1 MKRSTFVTILA
12 SLTLVGGTLQ
22 AQAKPGVGVLP
33 FVNSATGKS
42 NEELAPLS
50 RGLADMAIEELLSNP
65 SIRVVER
72 SAMNKILEEQKL
84 STDGKVD
91 PATVVKVG
99 KIIGAKYMVTGAFIT
114 MGNQLV
120 LTMKAFNVE
129 TSEIIWTGSVPGK
142 TDNILVLINQVAAK
156 ASKGLNLPP
165 LPPATE
171 QAQQAKA
178 EKVKLPLQEALK
190 LARALDAKDAGKKDE
205 AVALFNQVLDK
216 FPEFDAAKKERA
228 SLTSK

>member
-1 MKRSTFVTILA
+1 MKRSTFVTIIAGLVLA
-12 SLTLVGGTLQ
+12 GGSLQ
-22 AQAKPGVGVLP
+22 AQGKPGVGVLP

-42 NEELAPLS
+42 NEELAPLA
-50 RGLADMAIEELLSNP
+50 RGLADMAIEELLPNP

-72 SAMNKILEEQKL
+72 SEMNKILEEQKL

-99 KIIGAKYMVTGAFIT
+99 KIIGAKYMITGAFIT

-129 TSEIIWTGSVPGK
+129 TTEIVWTGSVTGK
-142 TDNILVLINQVAAK
+142 TDNILVLINQVASK
-156 ASKGLNLPP
+156 ASKGLKLPP
-165 LPPATE
+165 LPPAQE

-190 LARALDAKDAGKKDE
+190 FARALDAKDAGKKDE

-216 FPEFDAAKKERA
+216 FPEFDAAKKEKA
-228 SLTSK
+228 SLTGK

>member
-156 ASKGLNLPP
+156 ASKGLNL
-165 LPPATE
+165 
-171 QAQQAKA
+171 QIG
-178 EKVKLPLQEALK
+178 
-190 LARALDAKDAGKKDE
+190 RAH
-205 AVALFNQVLDK
+205 V
-216 FPEFDAAKKERA
+216 
-228 SLTSK
+228 

>member
-1 MKRSTFVTILA
+1 MKRSTVFTIIGSLA
-12 SLTLVGGTLQ
+12 LFGGSLQ
-22 AQAKPGVGVLP
+22 AQGKPGVGIIP
-33 FVNSATGKS
+33 FTNSATGKS

-50 RGLADMAIEELLSNP
+50 KGLADMAIEELLPNP

-72 SAMNKILEEQKL
+72 AQMNKIMEEQKL
-84 STDGKVD
+84 SADGKVD
-91 PATVVKVG
+91 PATVVRMG
-99 KIIGAKYMVTGAFIT
+99 KIVGARYMITGAFIT

-120 LTMKAFNVE
+120 LTMKAFDVE
-129 TSEIIWTGSVPGK
+129 TTEIVWTGSVTGK

-165 LPPATE
+165 LPPA
-171 QAQQAKA
+171 QAQAQAAKA

-190 LARALDAKDAGKKDE
+190 FARALDAKDAGKKDE

-216 FPEFDAAKKERA
+216 FPEFDAAKKEKA
-228 SLTSK
+228 SLTGK

>member
-1 MKRSTFVTILA
+1 
-12 SLTLVGGTLQ
+12 
-22 AQAKPGVGVLP
+22 
-33 FVNSATGKS
+33 
-42 NEELAPLS
+42 
-50 RGLADMAIEELLSNP
+50 MAIEELLSNP

-190 LARALDAKDAGKKDE
+190 FARALDAKDAGKKDE

-228 SLTSK
+228 SLTGK